1 MASARMT
8 YDLAVIGAGA
18 AGLSVASA
26 AAQLGQKVVLFEKAE
41 MGGEC
46 LNTGCIPSKALLAA
60 AGAAQAHRASAP
72 FGVGADEP
80 AIDFAKVMDHVERA
94 ISRIAPHDSQTRFER
109 LGVKVIRAP
118 AQFTGRNTLSA
129 GGEHFPARRIVI
141 ATGSRPA
148 VPAVPGLAET
158 PFFTSDTIFENRVLP
173 RHLIV
178 IGAGP
183 VGVEMAQAFRRLGS
197 EVTILEA
204 IASLNREDPELAG
217 IVLQQIRAEGV
228 AVLAPVKITSVGR
241 QGVDIEVKLDGLA
254 PVRGSHLLVA
264 AGRTPNIGGLGL
276 ENAGIATDMRGIML
290 DRALRSVS
298 NRHVYVAGDAAAG
311 PQFTHA
317 AAYHA
322 SLIIKNALFRLPVRY
337 RADVIPRLTFTDP
350 ELAQAGLTE
359 AEARAIHGGA
369 IRVLRR
375 PFAENDRAIADGNE
389 KGLVKIVML
398 KNGRIVG
405 TSMVG
410 GNAGEQIALW
420 SLAVSR
426 KLKISAI
433 AGLVLPYPTMAEA
446 GKRAAMSYF
455 AGFAG
460 APWLRKLIGF
470 LKFFG

>member
-1 MASARMT
+1 MT

-18 AGLSVASA
+18 AGLSAASA

-60 AGAAQAHRASAP
+60 AGAAQAHRASAF
-72 FGVGADEP
+72 FGVAADEP

-94 ISRIAPHDSQTRFER
+94 ISRIAPHDSQARFER
-109 LGVKVIRAP
+109 LGVRVVRAP
-118 AQFTGRNTLSA
+118 ARFTGRNTLSA
-129 GGEHFPARRIVI
+129 NGEHFSARRIVI
-141 ATGSRPA
+141 ATGSRPV
-148 VPAVPGLAET
+148 VPAIPGLTEV
-158 PFFTSDTIFENRVLP
+158 PFFTSETIFRNRALP
-173 RHLIV
+173 RHLII
-178 IGAGP
+178 IGGGP
-183 VGVEMAQAFRRLGS
+183 VGLEMAQAFRRLGS
-197 EVTILEA
+197 EVTVLEA
-204 IASLNREDPELAG
+204 AVPLGREDPELAAV
-217 IVLQQIRAEGV
+217 VLQHIRAEGV
-228 AVLAPVKITSVGR
+228 AILAPANVTSIGCPEME
-241 QGVDIEVKLDGLA
+241 IEVQLDGLP

-264 AGRTPNIGGLGL
+264 AGRTPNLGGLGL
-276 ENAGIATDMRGIML
+276 ENAGIATDTCGLKL
-290 DRALRSVS
+290 DSSLRSVS
-298 NRHVYVAGDAAAG
+298 NRRVYVAGDAASG

-322 SLIIKNALFRLPVRY
+322 GLIIKNALFRLPVRN
-337 RADVIPRLTFTDP
+337 RADIIPRVTFTDP

-359 AEARAIHGGA
+359 AEARAAHGETVK
-369 IRVLRR
+369 VLRW
-375 PFAENDRAIADGNE
+375 PFAENDKAIADGNE

-405 TSMVG
+405 ASMVG
-410 GNAGEQIALW
+410 ANAGEQIAMW
-420 SLAVSR
+420 ALAVSR

-446 GKRAAMSYF
+446 GRRAAMAYF

-460 APWLRKLIGF
+460 APWLRKMIGF